1 MILTNP
7 IVLSVII
14 MTVLCLLKLNV
25 ILALI
30 VSSIICG
37 LLGGTSIAETMGI
50 FVNGM
55 GGNSETALSIILLGI
70 LAVAMQKT
78 GVADVLTLKIS
89 KIIKGK
95 GIVLL
100 VLLAFMGMVSETIIL
115 VYIAFIPILIPP
127 LLPLMNK
134 LKMDRRAVASALVF
148 GLKSAY
154 ITLPIGYGLI
164 YHNIIRDQMGL
175 NGMEITTGMVWK
187 SVWVA
192 GLAMLTGFIISLYIF
207 RKPREYKTVEITES
221 KNEEVAS
228 EYSAVATETQA
239 AVTKKHYFTLVA
251 AISAL
256 VVQLA
261 VGSMPLGAL
270 TGLIIM
276 VATRAIKWSEMDEIT
291 SEGIKMMGLIA
302 FVMLA
307 ASGYSAV
314 VRETGN
320 VGALIEMSAGMMAGS
335 KFIAATIMLLLGL
348 VVTMGIGTSFG
359 TIPIIAVIYVP
370 LCLQVGFSPKATILL
385 IAIAAALGD
394 AGSPASDTTLGPTAG
409 LNVDGQHDHI
419 WDTCVPTFLCY
430 NIPLIVFGIIGALIF
445 S

>member
-30 VSSIICG
+30 VASITCG
-37 LLGGTSIAETMGI
+37 LLGGTSVSETMGI

-55 GGNSETALSIILLGI
+55 SGNSETALSIILLGI

-95 GIVLL
+95 GIGLL
-100 VLLAFMGMVSETIIL
+100 VLLALMGMISETIIL

-148 GLKSAY
+148 GLKSSY
-154 ITLPIGYGLI
+154 ITIPIGYGLI
-164 YHNIIRDQMGL
+164 YHNIIRDQMGI

-192 GLAMLTGFIISLYIF
+192 GLAMLTGFLISLYIF
-207 RKPREYKTVEITES
+207 RKPREYKTTEIIES
-221 KNEEVAS
+221 KNEEMDSGFSSV
-228 EYSAVATETQA
+228 VTETKT
-239 AVTKKHYFTLVA
+239 AVTKKHFFTLVA
-251 AISAL
+251 GISAL
-256 VVQLA
+256 VVQLV

-270 TGLIIM
+270 TGLVIM
-276 VATRAIKWSEMDEIT
+276 VVTRAIKWGDMEEIT

-302 FVMLA
+302 FVMLT
-307 ASGYSAV
+307 ASGFSAV

-320 VGALIEMSAGMMAGS
+320 ISALIEMSASMIAGS
-335 KFIAATIMLLLGL
+335 KFLAATIMLLLGL

-409 LNVDGQHDHI
+409 LNVDGQHNHI

-430 NIPLIVFGIIGALIF
+430 NIPLIVFGIVGALIF
-445 S
+445 